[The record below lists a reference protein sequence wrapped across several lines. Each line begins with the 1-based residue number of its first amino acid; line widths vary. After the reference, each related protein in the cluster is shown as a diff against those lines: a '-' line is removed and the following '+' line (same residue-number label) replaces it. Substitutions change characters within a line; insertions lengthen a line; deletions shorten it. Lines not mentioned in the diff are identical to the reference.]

1 MVARFL
7 KIGLVRPSEPTIAA
21 TVALLFLARNKL
33 TDELNAEDA
42 CVQHSIWHIV
52 CAILLFANA
61 QSVDS

>member
-42 CVQHSIWHIV
+42 CVQHSILQIV
-52 CAILLFANA
+52 CAILSFANA
-61 QSVDS
+61 QSVDY